1 MFNLPP
7 DRIWNPKTDSE
18 AQGKRPMSNS
28 QGKRPV
34 SNSQGKRP
42 VSGTSSGLIHTEI
55 RNSFDRDQRYS
66 PGPASRPVYPD
77 SRDSNARDLGCV
89 AGPASRPA
97 RSQTVSS
104 TSTVQGPVDSPM
116 NPSPTGKEGDV
127 LGASHGESD
136 LAPPPR
142 VNLIALVDLRY
153 IWERQAAVYSRSAPA
168 YHNDSTQ
175 LSAVGP
181 DVPSEDSRG
190 SYEQNPHDAGSFVNG
205 DSGPTMQ
212 MIPTSSAAHPSYL
225 EGSVSLEHNAAPFVD
240 RSSCPIMQMAPN
252 TSAAN
257 PSYPEGSISYVA
269 ALRMK
274 REQKQREKQELEEER
289 RRLAWEEYNNMMK
302 ERKRKEDE
310 RKSRFERPKTVE
322 ERENCIRKHMDMLS
336 QRASHVCK
344 DSHCFEE
351 ACTID
356 LPERQGCRYADS
368 FHSQNTSPCVWGRG
382 LMMRAYSSEFGE
394 KAAMETSLDEIVDW
408 YRQRCKHGQRIRSY
422 TLVRDPPGAPVE
434 GRNVFWVKNPS
445 ELNGQ
450 SSEYPMGK

>member
-1 MFNLPP
+1 MFNLPR

-18 AQGKRPMSNS
+18 AQGKRPISNA

-34 SNSQGKRP
+34 T
-42 VSGTSSGLIHTEI
+42 GTSSGLIHTEI
-55 RNSFDRDQRYS
+55 RNSFDRDRGCVA
-66 PGPASRPVYPD
+66 GPASRSVYPNPHNP
-77 SRDSNARDLGCV
+77 NAQDQGCV

-116 NPSPTGKEGDV
+116 NPSPTGKEADV

-142 VNLIALVDLRY
+142 VNLIALVDLKY
-153 IWERQAAVYSRSAPA
+153 IWEREAAVYSRSAPA

-175 LSAVGP
+175 LSGVGP

-190 SYEQNPHDAGSFVNG
+190 SYEHNPHDAGSFVDG
-205 DSGPTMQ
+205 DSALTMQ
-212 MIPTSSAAHPSYL
+212 IFPTSSAAHPSYL
-225 EGSVSLEHNAAPFVD
+225 EDSVSLEHNADPFVD
-240 RSSCPIMQMAPN
+240 GSSCPATQVAS
-252 TSAAN
+252 TSSAAQ
-257 PSYPEGSISYVA
+257 PSYQGESISYVA
-269 ALRMK
+269 AIQMK
-274 REQKQREKQELEEER
+274 REHKRRKEQELEEER

-310 RKSRFERPKTVE
+310 KKSRFERPKTIE
-322 ERENCIRKHMDMLS
+322 GRHDCIRKHMDMLS

-368 FHSQNTSPCVWGRG
+368 FHSQSTSPCVWGWG
-382 LMMRAYSSEFGE
+382 LMMRAYSMESGE
-394 KAAMETSLDEIVDW
+394 DAAMKTSLDEIVDW

-422 TLVRDPPGAPVE
+422 TLMRDPPGAPVE
-434 GRNVFWVKNPS
+434 GRNVFWVINPA
-445 ELNGQ
+445 ELNEQG
-450 SSEYPMGK
+450 SGDPMRK